1 MSILIIAPDR
11 DLSCFCRRLAEL
23 LPQQQ
28 ISLWPE
34 GQCEAEVAV
43 VWQPPVGWYQQLPRL
58 GLIHSY
64 GAGVEGLLA
73 DSQLPE
79 VPLCRMVEPA
89 LAAAMARY
97 LVGQVLADQLRLSE
111 LAAAQQ
117 QQRWSDGSPRPGRR
131 VVILGRGAMGEPA
144 GLLLRQ
150 LGFEVRWWR
159 TTAPASDELAG
170 AAALQQ
176 ALASCDYL
184 LNTLPLTAA
193 TTGLLNAALWQHARD
208 LVLINVGRGKHLV
221 TDDLLAALAAGQ
233 LRRAVLDVFA
243 QEPLP
248 ADSPLWHH
256 PQISITPHC
265 SALTDP
271 LGAAQLVADNVRRW
285 QQGQPL
291 RHQVSRER
299 GY

>member
-11 DLSCFCRRLAEL
+11 DLTVFGQRLAEL

-28 ISLWPE
+28 ICQWPD
-34 GQCEAEVAV
+34 GQVDAEVAV
-43 VWQPPVGWYQQLPRL
+43 VWQPPAGWHQRLPRL

-73 DSQLPE
+73 DPQLPT

-89 LAAAMARY
+89 LATAMARY
-97 LVGQVLADQLRLSE
+97 LVGQVLADQLRLDD
-111 LAAAQQ
+111 LAIAQQ
-117 QQRWSDGSPRPGRR
+117 HARWSDGSPRLGRR

-144 GLLLRQ
+144 GVLLRQ

-159 TTAPASDELAG
+159 TTATASDELAG
-170 AAALQQ
+170 LGALQQ
-176 ALASCDYL
+176 AVAECDYL
-184 LNTLPLTAA
+184 INTLPLTAA
-193 TTGLLNAALWQHARD
+193 TIGLLSAELWQQARG
-208 LVLINVGRGKHLV
+208 LVVINVGRGKHLL
-221 TDDLLAALAAGQ
+221 TADLLAALAAGRV
-233 LRRAVLDVFA
+233 RRAVLDVFE

-248 ADSPLWHH
+248 AAHPLWAH
-256 PQISITPHC
+256 PQVSISPHC

-271 LGAAQLVADNVRRW
+271 LGAAQVVADNVRRW
-285 QQGQPL
+285 QQSLPL
-291 RHQVSRER
+291 RHQVNRER

>member
-1 MSILIIAPDR
+1 MGILIIAPDR
-11 DLSCFCRRLAEL
+11 ELGVFCQQLAEL

-34 GQCEAEVAV
+34 RQPEAEVAV
-43 VWQPPVGWYQQLPRL
+43 VWQPPAGWYRQLPRL

-64 GAGVEGLLA
+64 GAGVEALLA
-73 DSQLPE
+73 DPQLPNL
-79 VPLCRMVEPA
+79 PLCRMVEPA

-97 LVGQVLADQLRLSE
+97 LVGQVLADQLRLTE

-117 QQRWSDGSPRPGRR
+117 QAHWRDGQPRSGRR
-131 VVILGRGAMGEPA
+131 VLILGRGAMGEPA

-159 TTAPASDELAG
+159 TTATASDELAG
-170 AAALQQ
+170 IEALQQ

-184 LNTLPLTAA
+184 INTLPLTAA
-193 TTGLLNAALWQHARD
+193 TTGLLNATLWQQARD
-208 LVLINVGRGKHLV
+208 LVVINVGRGRHLV
-221 TDDLLAALAAGQ
+221 VDDLLDALAAGQ
-233 LRRAVLDVFA
+233 LRRAVLDVFE
-243 QEPLP
+243 QEPLA
-248 ADSPLWHH
+248 ADSLLWRH
-256 PQISITPHC
+256 PQLSITPHC

-271 LGAAQLVADNVRRW
+271 LGAAQVVADNVRRW
-285 QQGQPL
+285 QQGRPL
-291 RHQVSRER
+291 RHQVSRAR